1 MSLKLCF
8 PLLFFFLLPSFIL
21 LSCNKDYSQ
30 EGNVTGGTAI
40 FTYTGS
46 PNACTDAVVGGT
58 YQAGNALN
66 SSNLL
71 TLSVNVSATGNY
83 SIITPA
89 INGIIFSGSG
99 IFSTSGQ
106 QTIQLT
112 GSGIPVSAGTYS
124 VSPGLNGCN
133 FPVTVTGTAAYNL
146 IESAE
151 NCSSFSI
158 AGTYTVGKILTASN
172 NAKVSVSITSPGTYT
187 ISTQNI
193 NGILF
198 SASGSFT
205 STGIQTIQLNG
216 SGTPL
221 AAGAYSYTPGVSS
234 CSITVLP

>member
-1 MSLKLCF
+1 MPLKFYF
-8 PLLFFFLLPSFIL
+8 PRLFLFLLPIL
-21 LSCNKDYSQ
+21 FSCNKEYSQ
-30 EGNVTGGTAI
+30 EGNATGGTAI
-40 FTYTGS
+40 FTYTGT
-46 PNACTDAVVGGT
+46 PNACTDAVVSGT

-66 SSNLL
+66 SSNILS
-71 TLSVNVSATGNY
+71 LSVNVSAIGNY
-83 SIITPA
+83 SITTPA
-89 INGIIFSGSG
+89 INGITFSGSG

-106 QTIQLT
+106 HTIQLT

-124 VSPGLNGCN
+124 ISPGLNGCD
-133 FPVTVTGTAAYNL
+133 FPVTVTGSAAYSL
-146 IESAE
+146 IETAG

-158 AGTYTVGKILTASN
+158 AGTYTVGKSLTASN
-172 NAKVSVSITSPGTYT
+172 NARVSVNITSTGTYT

>member
-8 PLLFFFLLPSFIL
+8 PLLFFFLLAIL
-21 LSCNKDYSQ
+21 FSCDKEYSQ

-58 YQAGNALN
+58 YQEGNALN
-66 SSNLL
+66 SSNIL

-89 INGIIFSGSG
+89 INGITFSGSG

-133 FPVTVTGTAAYNL
+133 FPVTVTGTAAYSL
-146 IESAE
+146 IESAG

-158 AGTYTVGKILTASN
+158 AGTYTVGKNLTASN

-187 ISTQNI
+187 ISTQKI